1 MLMFFTLNS
10 AVSWQSL
17 AQNNIVEYN
26 ALDYKKAL
34 LIGKFVKYIG
44 WPTTQDNRTKFNI
57 GVYDDHQFY
66 DFLNNFFI
74 DKTVNGK
81 DITITLVNSVATA
94 RQVDLLYFSS
104 EQRNKIPKIAKRIN
118 GSNILIVSEN
128 SKDLLTTMINLSI
141 NKENSNI
148 TVKINHDN
156 LINEKLTVP
165 NSSFFLDGNNNGE
178 VFSLRQS
185 AIDRNAIIESLQQE
199 VFQKNEQIINL
210 NNTLKLAEQK
220 STTNDIRLQKQ
231 LEEVKLLTT
240 SNTKQEQQLK
250 SSEQKSAQLTEQ
262 LKEKSQQLQMNKNE
276 WLLAEDDKTQQLED
290 EIKHQKTQ
298 VNTLEDALTKQEAVV
313 SQQKKQLLIMQK
325 EGQQSSMIYI
335 VLLIAVAAIVALIYL
350 WLRLKNATGQGSDI
364 SNTLT
369 VREQQLV
376 KAESV
381 IVFGYLATDI
391 TYSAA
396 HSLEE
401 LIEYCKI
408 KKDDKCIEVL
418 TPIVTI
424 LNNLNNIAADQDEIN
439 KESFDVVTY
448 INKVISLFVDDLE
461 QSNINY
467 SYHGESNLLINSIP
481 SQIALVL
488 INLVNNSI
496 RHGFNN
502 KGNGKISITI
512 EKAEQGRAKIVY
524 QDDGAG
530 MDNVTQQQVFSP
542 FFTTKSERGYLGL
555 GLSIARDLVEN
566 KLAGKIKLE
575 SQLGKGTTI
584 TITL

>member
-1 MLMFFTLNS
+1 M
-10 AVSWQSL
+10 
-17 AQNNIVEYN
+17 
-26 ALDYKKAL
+26 
-34 LIGKFVKYIG
+34 
-44 WPTTQDNRTKFNI
+44 
-57 GVYDDHQFY
+57 
-66 DFLNNFFI
+66 
-74 DKTVNGK
+74 
-81 DITITLVNSVATA
+81 
-94 RQVDLLYFSS
+94 
-104 EQRNKIPKIAKRIN
+104 
-118 GSNILIVSEN
+118 
-128 SKDLLTTMINLSI
+128 
-141 NKENSNI
+141 
-148 TVKINHDN
+148 
-156 LINEKLTVP
+156 
-165 NSSFFLDGNNNGE
+165 
-178 VFSLRQS
+178 
-185 AIDRNAIIESLQQE
+185 QQE